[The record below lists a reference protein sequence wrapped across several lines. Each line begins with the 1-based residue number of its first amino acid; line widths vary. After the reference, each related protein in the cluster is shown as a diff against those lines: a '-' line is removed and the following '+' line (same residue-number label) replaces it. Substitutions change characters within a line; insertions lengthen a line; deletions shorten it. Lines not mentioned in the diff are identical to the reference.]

1 MFTCRDF
8 GTEVSVGRVLTR
20 QKKKIKAHT
29 YPSLETASNIKVIG
43 RLYISSE

>member
-1 MFTCRDF
+1 MFICRDF
-8 GTEVSVGRVLTR
+8 GTEVSVGRR

-29 YPSLETASNIKVIG
+29 YPSLETASDIKVIE